1 MSALAV
7 AAGRLSIRVRL
18 LVTCAG
24 LALLT
29 GVVGALAMWAFWTMN
44 ATLQAAV
51 IQGLP
56 AVTQLL
62 QADGDIQAAV
72 IAERSL
78 MLLKGDAPEARAQ
91 VAAHGEHLSR
101 LSERWKSY
109 TGMPAP
115 EAERAQWPTFEAAHR
130 E

>member
-1 MSALAV
+1 MRGVAE

-29 GVVGALAMWAFWTMN
+29 GLVGALGMWAFWTMS

-62 QADGDIQAAV
+62 QADGDIQSAV

-91 VAAHGEHLSR
+91 AAAHGEHLSR
-101 LSERWKSY
+101 LGERWRSY
-109 TGMPAP
+109 RGLAAP
-115 EAERAQWPTFEAAHR
+115 EA
-130 E
+130 